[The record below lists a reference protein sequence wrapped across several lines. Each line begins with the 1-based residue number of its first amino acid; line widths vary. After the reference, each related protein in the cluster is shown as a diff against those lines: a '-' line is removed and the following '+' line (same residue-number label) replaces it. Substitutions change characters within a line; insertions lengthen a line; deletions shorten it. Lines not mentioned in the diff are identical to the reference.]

1 MKFFFTMGE
10 YHSVISVSVI
20 VFDMEFLFNYM
31 IQFRQIYVGEILTQ
45 IVTDWNSICA
55 IYYLI
60 KKL

>member
-10 YHSVISVSVI
+10 YHSVISISII
-20 VFDMEFLFNYM
+20 VLDMEFLFNYM
-31 IQFRQIYVGEILTQ
+31 IQFRQIYIGEILTQ
-45 IVTDWNSICA
+45 IVTDWNTVCA